1 MDAKQ
6 RPGFQTAAALLKHRS
21 LFPADAFLDCAS

>member
-6 RPGFQTAAALLKHRS
+6 RPGFQITEIAE
-21 LFPADAFLDCAS
+21 ASKK